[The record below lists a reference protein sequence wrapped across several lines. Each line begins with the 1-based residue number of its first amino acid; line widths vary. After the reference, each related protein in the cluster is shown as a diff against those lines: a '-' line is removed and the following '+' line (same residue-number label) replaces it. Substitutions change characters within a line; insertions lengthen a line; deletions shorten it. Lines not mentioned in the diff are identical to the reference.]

1 MRVRIDAFPN
11 PHPALRATLSRRARD
26 KPLQDRV
33 TSKSDKTP
41 ANERN
46 SHKKAQKAHKEP
58 LPYVLFMP
66 FCGYFPLRVSDF
78 AFRCVHGKNLN
89 KKLARHVLRLLTSRS
104 AGIMIRAI

>member
-26 KPLQDRV
+26 KHLQDRV

-58 LPYVLFMP
+58 LPYVLFVP

-78 AFRCVHGKNLN
+78 DGALHPFPIILCRDNL
-89 KKLARHVLRLLTSRS
+89 LGYSWPRS
-104 AGIMIRAI
+104 IAGMWMPAG